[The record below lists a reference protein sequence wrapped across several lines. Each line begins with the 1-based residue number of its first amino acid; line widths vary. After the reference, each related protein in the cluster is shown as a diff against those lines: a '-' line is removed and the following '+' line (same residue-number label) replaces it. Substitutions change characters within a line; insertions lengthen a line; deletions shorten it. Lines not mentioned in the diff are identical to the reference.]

1 MDPSNVKSARAWV
14 PPEEGWLK
22 VNVDGCFVEATGEAS
37 AGVVISNAS
46 GEVLLSGW
54 QLLHQCTVAEDA
66 ELMAC
71 KEGLTVAHNW
81 FQGPLLL
88 ETDCSSCIAVLND
101 QGIDRSRLTAMVQD
115 CKVLI
120 QKLGQVRISNGTRDQ
135 NKIAH
140 ELTQHARRAKS
151 SAMFLANIP
160 SCIEHLLVD
169 ACNSDFVNI

>member
-54 QLLHQCTVAEDA
+54 QLLHQCTAAEDA
-66 ELMAC
+66 ELKAC
-71 KEGLTVAHNW
+71 KEGLTVVHNW

-88 ETDCSSCIAVLND
+88 ETDCSSCIAMLKD
-101 QGIDRSRLTAMVQD
+101 RGRDRSRLAAMV
-115 CKVLI
+115 
-120 QKLGQVRISNGTRDQ
+120 
-135 NKIAH
+135 
-140 ELTQHARRAKS
+140 
-151 SAMFLANIP
+151 
-160 SCIEHLLVD
+160 
-169 ACNSDFVNI
+169 